1 MNKEKRA
8 VLAEINDFRGVYVQE
23 MRTALDA
30 NLVIDK
36 VGLKMQKGKR
46 GDLVYAVIG
55 GAEASFANEDVELT
69 PSLINIDATKKS
81 DPQLIWARIRLS
93 NRAQALSG
101 YDLYVEGAKELG
113 RSLSQL
119 LNKWLV
125 SPTEVTKGGAVGPF
139 VKDPVIDANQIVKF
153 AGDVPTFEE
162 IVSLETKVVN
172 ANIYDPSK
180 GMYLVSPSTAGILKL
195 TPIKDGDRMILENN
209 QINGYPVGITN
220 AVPEGVVEFG
230 IFSYLIINEFDEA
243 NVIFD
248 PFLESKANVVN
259 AIQAGEYDIVTLN
272 KEAFT
277 IGLNPTAYTEV
288 YQ

>member
-1 MNKEKRA
+1 MKENRA
-8 VLAEINDFRGVYVQE
+8 TLAEINDFKGVYVEE
-23 MRTALDA
+23 MRSALND

-36 VGLKMQKGKR
+36 VGLEIQKGKR
-46 GDLVYAVIG
+46 GNLVYAVLG
-55 GAEASFANEDVELT
+55 GAEASFDNETVELQ
-69 PSLINIDATKKS
+69 PSLINIDGSKKS
-81 DPQLIWARIRLS
+81 EPQLIWARIRLS

-101 YDLYVEGAKELG
+101 YDLYVEGSKELG
-113 RSLSQL
+113 RSVSQL

-125 SPTEVTKGGAVGPF
+125 SPTAVTQSGAVGPF
-139 VKDPVIDANQIVKF
+139 VKDAVIDANQIVKF

-195 TPIKDGDRMILENN
+195 TPKNNGDRMILEDN

-220 AVPEGVVEFG
+220 AVPNGVVEFG
-230 IFSYLIINEFDEA
+230 IFSYAIINEFDEA
-243 NVIFD
+243 NITID
-248 PFLESKANVVN
+248 PFLEKREGIVNVT
-259 AIQAGEYDIVTLN
+259 IAGDYDVVTLN

-277 IGLNPTAYTEV
+277 IGLNPTAYAEV
-288 YQ
+288 YP